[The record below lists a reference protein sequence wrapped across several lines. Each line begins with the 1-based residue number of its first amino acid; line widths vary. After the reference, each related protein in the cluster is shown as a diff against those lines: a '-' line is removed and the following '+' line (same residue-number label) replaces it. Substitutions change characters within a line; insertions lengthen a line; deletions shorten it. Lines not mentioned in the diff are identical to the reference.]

1 MKYRKKPLFHN
12 SVKTVSR
19 LLYYHI
25 YTMIDYNMTYT
36 LRPLL
41 TFGITEMKMNLA
53 LVQHYIK
60 NKEC

>member
-1 MKYRKKPLFHN
+1 MKYRKKSLFHN
-12 SVKTVSR
+12 SARTVSR

-41 TFGITEMKMNLA
+41 TFGRNESGTGATL
-53 LVQHYIK
+53 
-60 NKEC
+60 